1 MKGTQL
7 STKEIAL
14 TVYFGYSEIVDI
26 AINDNLTK
34 TIKQI
39 RRTLTLRECKKLQ
52 SRIPQEELAI
62 YDTWIIILESI
73 FDLNAKIQPL
83 TTDLCRTIL
92 DYVTLSLFKEQD
104 NKQFSNDFKNKLE
117 SLLFIYFRLFAWNYL
132 LDQTLDEKNDF
143 TIYQS
148 AKILQRTV
156 IKFNAGAKKLGIFE
170 PFSIK
175 RTLKNTLP
183 EINNSASQFF
193 TTLSEIVCSKG
204 VIISLNEIKLALSYA
219 SKKITDLFLD

>member
-1 MKGTQL
+1 MKNTQL

-14 TVYFGYSEIVDI
+14 TVYFGYSEIVNI
-26 AINDNLTK
+26 TINDDLTK
-34 TIKQI
+34 TIKQV
-39 RRTLTLRECKKLQ
+39 RRTLTLRECKNLQ

-62 YDTWIIILESI
+62 YDTWTIILESI

-83 TTDLCRTIL
+83 TTDLCRIVF

-104 NKQFSNDFKNKLE
+104 SKQFSNDFNSELE

-156 IKFNAGAKKLGIFE
+156 IKFNAGAKKLRIFE

-175 RTLKNTLP
+175 RTLKNSLP
-183 EINNSASQFF
+183 EINNSARQFF
-193 TTLSEIVCSKG
+193 EALSEMVCSKG

-219 SKKITDLFLD
+219 SKKVVDIFF